1 MGGGGTV
8 GLVPK
13 RDANGFVRR
22 DGGVSGEL
30 ITDDWRAAATVPGRG
45 GSGGLDGAVG
55 RGGRGICDTADEDA
69 ATVKFG

>member
-1 MGGGGTV
+1 M
-8 GLVPK
+8 
-13 RDANGFVRR
+13 RR